1 MTASNLATPNLK
13 KEMDAV
19 TKVFTPM
26 RRWAKVEEI
35 AAAVAFLASD
45 DASYVTGHM
54 LVVDGG
60 MTAGN
65 RIGRSLPPKDKPEQ
79 W

>member
-1 MTASNLATPNLK
+1 MTASNLATPQLK

-19 TKVFTPM
+19 TKFYTPM
-26 RRWAKVEEI
+26 RRWAKSEEI

-45 DASYVTGHM
+45 DASYITGHV
-54 LVVDGG
+54 LTVDGG

-65 RIGRSLPPKDKPEQ
+65 RIGRSIAIRRPA
-79 W
+79 